1 MDRKA
6 KIVATLGP
14 TSTSEES
21 IRELINAGMDVA
33 RLNFSHGT
41 FEQHAERIAL
51 IRKISAETGKSISI
65 LQDLQGPKMRVGNLP
80 DEGINLIVNQIVFL
94 APEEEIANLTLEAP
108 DKSMIPF
115 DVPNLM
121 ENVQVGKKV
130 LLDDGNLEFE
140 IVDIKEKHIEAR
152 VVLGGILKSHK
163 GVNLPGIPL
172 NIPGFTD
179 KDKADLDFG
188 LEQGVDY
195 IALSFVRT
203 AEDITTVRNT
213 IKAKF
218 PHKVN
223 IPIIAKLE
231 RPEAILNLSEI
242 MEVADGVMVARGD
255 LAVETS
261 PAEVPIMQKEIIQA
275 ANIKTKIV
283 ITATQMLDSMIKS
296 PRPTRAE
303 ASDVA
308 NAVLDGTDAVMLS
321 GETASGAYPVEAVKM
336 MDGIVQEAEKHA
348 MEWGHKTNRLEDPT
362 FDDAIALTRGA
373 RELAHDR
380 NVAAIAV
387 FTETGRTAI
396 LMSKARPHV
405 PILAFTPV
413 PEVYSRLSMCWG
425 VVPFLIPYAST
436 IESMICI
443 IEESLISSTQ
453 IKPGE
458 QIVLIAA
465 LPVGEKRQPNLALLH
480 TIGDPCAPL
489 SNRKSIYD

>member
-14 TSTSEES
+14 TSTDENT
-21 IRELINAGMDVA
+21 IRELVNAGMDVA

-41 FEQHAERIAL
+41 YDQHAGRIAL
-51 IRKISAETGKSISI
+51 LRKIAAETGKPIAI

-80 DEGINLIVNQIVFL
+80 DEGVMLSVNQIIFL
-94 APEEEIANLTLEAP
+94 AP
-108 DKSMIPF
+108 DKLIIPF

-140 IVDIKEKHIEAR
+140 ILDIKQNHIEAR

-163 GVNLPGIPL
+163 GVNLPGVPL
-172 NIPGFTD
+172 NIPGFTE

-188 LEQGVDY
+188 LEQGVDF

-203 AEDITTVRNT
+203 AEDILTVRNR
-213 IKAKF
+213 IKQKF

-231 RPEAILNLSEI
+231 RPEAITNLNEI
-242 MEVADGVMVARGD
+242 LDVTDGVMVARGD

-261 PAEVPIMQKEIIQA
+261 PAQVPIIQKEIIQA
-275 ANIKTKIV
+275 ANIKAKIV

-308 NAVLDGTDAVMLS
+308 NAILDGTDAVMLS

-336 MDGIVQEAEKHA
+336 MDGIIQEAEKHA
-348 MEWGHKTNRLEDPT
+348 LEWGHKTNRLEDPT

-387 FTETGRTAI
+387 FTETGRTAV
-396 LMSKARPHV
+396 LMSKARPRV
-405 PILAFTPV
+405 PILAFTPI
-413 PEVYSRLSMCWG
+413 PEIYSRLSMAWG
-425 VVPFLIPYAST
+425 VTPFLIPIAST
-436 IESMICI
+436 IESMLSI

-465 LPVGEKRQPNLALLH
+465 LPVSEKRPPNLALLH
-480 TIGDPCAPL
+480 TIGDPCAPI
-489 SNRKSIYD
+489 SARKIIYD